1 MISFADISAPFKFIL
16 LLLGYL
22 ELVSIFFIISGSS
35 LKLTLEHDRF
45 FNFELTDDAYLP
57 ISHTQNNFMTCSVC
71 ERIYWQ
77 ETHWVNTNEEMDRFG
92 IEII

>member
-1 MISFADISAPFKFIL
+1 M
-16 LLLGYL
+16 Y
-22 ELVSIFFIISGSS
+22 
-35 LKLTLEHDRF
+35 
-45 FNFELTDDAYLP
+45 